1 MESSF
6 IKHTK
11 KGDDKSSTWFYFLIS
26 TSSEE
31 AKCIKCNAVLKT
43 KGGSTKGL
51 HEHLKVH
58 GIKLCREATPT
69 IAVPK
74 KVAKITSHF
83 SPKNEE
89 NIRAI
94 MASLVAVDG
103 LAFST
108 IAQSKQIRKGME
120 ARKFKVPKSDTTIRK
135 YVMEYF
141 EECHER
147 VKKEIIDLK
156 VKNNRFSISF
166 DEWTSVANKRYL
178 NLILHGQK
186 NIWNLGL
193 VRIKG
198 AATSENCIDM
208 IESRLVDYDLS
219 LATDI
224 ISIITD
230 GASTM
235 LKIGKRIGPHQQLC
249 LAHGIQLGILDVM
262 YKRQIRIEPNEISI
276 CEDDDSEEDTRDQ
289 TDCIQLADNEERG
302 ELTDEFD
309 IKKIIDK
316 IRSVVRSFRKSPK
329 KNEILQKYVKM
340 EFNKELQL
348 ILDCQ
353 TRWNS
358 LLKMIERFHMLES
371 CLKKAMVDL
380 KADCLKDFE
389 FNIIKSIIKVLKPAE
404 LAIEALCRRDMN
416 LSSVDAV
423 IHFMLDEVKNVDLS
437 IAFNLFES
445 IKKRVSERRTIYT
458 NILKLLITGNFVS
471 TTNEP
476 NLEEMT
482 NTIVEIV
489 KKYNTNDVENRDID
503 LKIIENEKEKTL
515 KQRLQETVKESRV
528 LKRDVSLS
536 VEEAVP
542 KEINL
547 LLGGGG
553 LGSNLEVACNFLKT
567 IPPTSVECER
577 CFSVSGRIC
586 TKIRSSLND
595 ETMDALVFLK
605 Y

>member
-1 MESSF
+1 
-6 IKHTK
+6 
-11 KGDDKSSTWFYFLIS
+11 
-26 TSSEE
+26 
-31 AKCIKCNAVLKT
+31 
-43 KGGSTKGL
+43 
-51 HEHLKVH
+51 
-58 GIKLCREATPT
+58 
-69 IAVPK
+69 
-74 KVAKITSHF
+74 
-83 SPKNEE
+83 
-89 NIRAI
+89 

-108 IAQSKQIRKGME
+108 IAQSKQIRKGIE

-135 YVMEYF
+135 YVMKYC
-141 EECHER
+141 EECRER

-166 DEWTSVANKRYL
+166 DKWTSVANKRYL

-198 AATSENCIDM
+198 AASSEYCIDM

-235 LKIGKRIGPHQQLC
+235 LKIGKRIGPLQQLY
-249 LAHGIQLGILDVM
+249 LAHGIQPGILDVM
-262 YKRQIRIEPNEISI
+262 YKRQIKIEPNEISI
-276 CEDDDSEEDTRDQ
+276 CEDDDSEEDQTRDQ

-316 IRSVVRSFRKSPK
+316 IRSVVRSFQKSPK

-348 ILDCQ
+348 IQDCQ

-371 CLKKAMVDL
+371 CLKQAMVDL
-380 KADCLKDFE
+380 KADCLEDFE
-389 FNIIKSIIKVLKPAE
+389 FNIIKSIIRVLKPAE
-404 LAIEALCRRDMN
+404 LVIEALCRRDMN
-416 LSSVDAV
+416 LCSADAV

-503 LKIIENEKEKTL
+503 LKIIENEKEKTF
-515 KQRLQETVKESRV
+515 KERLQETVKESRV
-528 LKRDVSLS
+528 LKRNVSLS

-553 LGSNLEVACNFLKT
+553 LGSYLEVPWNPGK
-567 IPPTSVECER
+567 
-577 CFSVSGRIC
+577 
-586 TKIRSSLND
+586 
-595 ETMDALVFLK
+595 
-605 Y
+605 

>member
-1 MESSF
+1 
-6 IKHTK
+6 
-11 KGDDKSSTWFYFLIS
+11 
-26 TSSEE
+26 
-31 AKCIKCNAVLKT
+31 
-43 KGGSTKGL
+43 
-51 HEHLKVH
+51 
-58 GIKLCREATPT
+58 
-69 IAVPK
+69 
-74 KVAKITSHF
+74 
-83 SPKNEE
+83 
-89 NIRAI
+89 
-94 MASLVAVDG
+94 
-103 LAFST
+103 
-108 IAQSKQIRKGME
+108 
-120 ARKFKVPKSDTTIRK
+120 
-135 YVMEYF
+135 
-141 EECHER
+141 
-147 VKKEIIDLK
+147 
-156 VKNNRFSISF
+156 
-166 DEWTSVANKRYL
+166 
-178 NLILHGQK
+178 
-186 NIWNLGL
+186 
-193 VRIKG
+193 
-198 AATSENCIDM
+198 M
-208 IESRLVDYDLS
+208 IESRFVDYDLS

-235 LKIGKRIGPHQQLC
+235 LKIGKRIGPHQQLY
-249 LAHGIQLGILDVM
+249 LAHGIQPGILDVM
-262 YKRQIRIEPNEISI
+262 YKRQIKVEPNEISI

-302 ELTDEFD
+302 ELTDGFD
-309 IKKIIDK
+309 IKKIMDK
-316 IRSVVRSFRKSPK
+316 IRGK

-358 LLKMIERFHMLES
+358 LLKMIERFHLLES

-380 KADCLKDFE
+380 KADCLEDFE
-389 FNIIKSIIKVLKPAE
+389 FNIIKIIIKVLKPAE
-404 LAIEALCRRDMN
+404 LVIEALCRRDMN
-416 LSSVDAV
+416 LCSADAV

-489 KKYNTNDVENRDID
+489 KKYNTNDIENRDID
-503 LKIIENEKEKTL
+503 LKIIENEKEKTF
-515 KQRLQETVKESRV
+515 KERLQETVKESRV
-528 LKRDVSLS
+528 LKRNVSLS

-553 LGSNLEVACNFLKT
+553 LGSNLEVLCNFLKT
-567 IPPTSVECER
+567 IPSTSVECER
-577 CFSVSGRIC
+577 CFSLSGRIC

-595 ETMDALVFLK
+595 ETMDALEFLK
-605 Y
+605 YYLKLVPTEIDL